1 MAPHAWVHQINF
13 LMKKLSVFVL
23 LVSVIAWG
31 CDKSAS
37 TSTTAGS
44 AQPSGRIVYVN
55 TDTLLTKYD
64 YYKDILKASENK
76 RFQLE
81 NDLANKARS
90 FQNKVQFFQQ
100 RAQQGHMTQEQAQTT
115 QMQLQQ
121 EEQNLMAYRD
131 KNAQQL
137 AQEEGKKTEDILN
150 KIHEYLKEFNGSNK
164 YDMVI
169 GYSKGGGVLYAKED
183 LDITKQVLE
192 GLNKKYAEDKKSGKI
207 AVEKDTTAKK

>member
-1 MAPHAWVHQINF
+1 
-13 LMKKLSVFVL
+13 MKKLSVFVL

-37 TSTTAGS
+37 TSTTGGKQVA
-44 AQPSGRIVYVN
+44 GRIVYVN
-55 TDTLLTKYD
+55 TDTLLNKYD
-64 YYKDILKASENK
+64 YYKDIIKASENK
-76 RFQLE
+76 RFRLE
-81 NDLANKARS
+81 NDLANKART
-90 FQNKVQFFQQ
+90 FQNKVAFFQQ

-131 KNAQQL
+131 KNAQEL

-150 KIHEYLKEFNGSNK
+150 KIHEYLKEFNGGDK

-207 AVEKDTTAKK
+207 TVEKDSTAKK

>member
-1 MAPHAWVHQINF
+1 
-13 LMKKLSVFVL
+13 MKKLSVFVL

-37 TSTTAGS
+37 TSTTGGKQVA
-44 AQPSGRIVYVN
+44 GRIVYVN
-55 TDTLLTKYD
+55 TDTLLNKYD

-76 RFQLE
+76 RFRLE
-81 NDLANKARS
+81 NDLANKART
-90 FQNKVQFFQQ
+90 FQNKVAFFQQ

-131 KNAQQL
+131 KNAQEL

-150 KIHEYLKEFNGSNK
+150 KIHEYLKEFNGGDK

-192 GLNKKYAEDKKSGKI
+192 GLNKKYAEDKKSGKVT
-207 AVEKDTTAKK
+207 VEKDSTAKK

>member
-1 MAPHAWVHQINF
+1 
-13 LMKKLSVFVL
+13 MKKLSVFVL
-23 LVSVIAWG
+23 LVSLIAWG
-31 CDKSAS
+31 CDKPSSTSAS
-37 TSTTAGS
+37 TTGNK
-44 AQPSGRIVYVN
+44 QPSGRIVYVN
-55 TDTLLTKYD
+55 TDTLLNKYD
-64 YYKDILKASENK
+64 YYKEILKASENK

-81 NDLANKARS
+81 NDLANKART
-90 FQNKVQFFQQ
+90 FQNKVALFQQ

-121 EEQNLMAYRD
+121 EEQNIMAYRD
-131 KNAQQL
+131 KSAQTL

-150 KIHEYLKEFNGSNK
+150 KIHEYLKEFNAGDK

-207 AVEKDTTAKK
+207 TIEKDSTAKK

>member
-1 MAPHAWVHQINF
+1 
-13 LMKKLSVFVL
+13 MKKLSVFVL
-23 LVSVIAWG
+23 LVSLIAWG

-37 TSTTAGS
+37 TSTTAGGKQ
-44 AQPSGRIVYVN
+44 AAGRIVYVN
-55 TDTLLTKYD
+55 TDTLLNKYD
-64 YYKDILKASENK
+64 YYKDIIKASENK

-81 NDLANKARS
+81 NDLQNKART
-90 FQNKVQFFQQ
+90 FQNKVAFFQQ

-131 KNAQQL
+131 KNAQVL
-137 AQEEGKKTEDILN
+137 AQEEAKKTEDILN
-150 KIHEYLKEFNGSNK
+150 KIHDYLKEFNAGDK

-207 AVEKDTTAKK
+207 TIEKDSTAKK

>member
-1 MAPHAWVHQINF
+1 MVHQINF

-23 LVSVIAWG
+23 LASIIAWG

-37 TSTTAGS
+37 TSTTATGT
-44 AQPSGRIVYVN
+44 QPSGRIVYVN

-150 KIHEYLKEFNGSNK
+150 KIHDYLKEFNGANNK

-183 LDITKQVLE
+183 LDITKQVLD
-192 GLNKKYAEDKKSGKI
+192 GLNKKYADDKKSGKI
-207 AVEKDTTAKK
+207 TVEKDSTAKK

>member
-1 MAPHAWVHQINF
+1 
-13 LMKKLSVFVL
+13 MKKLSVFVL
-23 LVSVIAWG
+23 LVSLIAWG

-37 TSTTAGS
+37 TTTTSGS
-44 AQPSGRIVYVN
+44 KQPAGRIVYVN
-55 TDTLLTKYD
+55 TDTLLNKYD
-64 YYKDILKASENK
+64 YYKDISKASENK
-76 RFQLE
+76 RFSLE
-81 NDLANKARS
+81 NDLANKART
-90 FQNKVQFFQQ
+90 FQNKVAFFQQ

-121 EEQNLMAYRD
+121 EEQNIMAYRD
-131 KNAQQL
+131 KSAQAL
-137 AQEEGKKTEDILN
+137 AQEEAKKTEDILN
-150 KIHEYLKEFNGSNK
+150 KIHDYLKEFNAGDK

-207 AVEKDTTAKK
+207 TVEKDSTAKK

>member
-1 MAPHAWVHQINF
+1 
-13 LMKKLSVFVL
+13 MKKLSVFVL
-23 LVSVIAWG
+23 LVSLIAWG

-37 TSTTAGS
+37 TSTTAGGKQV
-44 AQPSGRIVYVN
+44 AGRIVYVN
-55 TDTLLTKYD
+55 TDTLLNKYD
-64 YYKDILKASENK
+64 YYKDISKASENK

-81 NDLANKARS
+81 NDLQNKART
-90 FQNKVQFFQQ
+90 FQNKVAFFQQ

-121 EEQNLMAYRD
+121 EEQNIMAYRD
-131 KNAQQL
+131 KSAQAL

-150 KIHEYLKEFNGSNK
+150 KIHEYLKEFNTSDK

-207 AVEKDTTAKK
+207 TIEKDSTAKK

>member
-1 MAPHAWVHQINF
+1 
-13 LMKKLSVFVL
+13 MKKLSVFVL
-23 LVSVIAWG
+23 LVSLIAWG

-37 TSTTAGS
+37 TSTTASGK
-44 AQPSGRIVYVN
+44 QVSGRIVYVN
-55 TDTLLTKYD
+55 TDTLLNKYD
-64 YYKDILKASENK
+64 YYKDIIKASENK

-81 NDLANKARS
+81 NDLQNKART
-90 FQNKVQFFQQ
+90 FQNKVAFFQQ

-131 KNAQQL
+131 KNAQVL

-150 KIHEYLKEFNGSNK
+150 KIHDYLKEFNAGDK

-169 GYSKGGGVLYAKED
+169 GYSKGGGVLFAKED

-192 GLNKKYAEDKKSGKI
+192 GLNKKYAEDKKNGKI
-207 AVEKDTTAKK
+207 TIAKDSTAKK

>member
-1 MAPHAWVHQINF
+1 
-13 LMKKLSVFVL
+13 MKKLSVFVL

-37 TSTTAGS
+37 TSTTGGKQVA
-44 AQPSGRIVYVN
+44 GRIVYVN
-55 TDTLLTKYD
+55 TDTLLNKYD
-64 YYKDILKASENK
+64 YYKDIIKASENK
-76 RFQLE
+76 RFRLE
-81 NDLANKARS
+81 NDLANKART
-90 FQNKVQFFQQ
+90 FQNKVAFFQQ

-131 KNAQQL
+131 KNAQEL

-150 KIHEYLKEFNGSNK
+150 KIHEYLKEFNGGDK

-192 GLNKKYAEDKKSGKI
+192 GLNKKYAEDKKSGKVT
-207 AVEKDTTAKK
+207 VEKDSTAKK

>member
-1 MAPHAWVHQINF
+1 MVHQINF

-23 LVSVIAWG
+23 LASVIAWG

-37 TSTTAGS
+37 TSTTSAGT
-44 AQPSGRIVYVN
+44 QPSGRIVYVN

-64 YYKDILKASENK
+64 YYKDILKASESK

-192 GLNKKYAEDKKSGKI
+192 GLNKKYADDKKSGKI
-207 AVEKDTTAKK
+207 TVEKDSTAKK

>member
-1 MAPHAWVHQINF
+1 
-13 LMKKLSVFVL
+13 MKKLSVFVL
-23 LVSVIAWG
+23 LVSLIAWG

-37 TSTTAGS
+37 TSATTGGK
-44 AQPSGRIVYVN
+44 QPSGRIVYVN
-55 TDTLLTKYD
+55 TDTLLNKYD
-64 YYKDILKASENK
+64 YYKDTFQASQNK

-81 NDLANKARS
+81 NDLANKART
-90 FQNKVQFFQQ
+90 FQNKVAFFQQ

-121 EEQNLMAYRD
+121 EEQNLAAYRD
-131 KNAQQL
+131 KTAQSL
-137 AQEEGKKTEDILN
+137 AQEEAKKTEDILN
-150 KIHEYLKEFNGSNK
+150 KIHEFLKGFNAGNK

-169 GYSKGGGVLYAKED
+169 GYQKGGVVFYAKED

-207 AVEKDTTAKK
+207 TVEKDSTAKK

>member
-1 MAPHAWVHQINF
+1 
-13 LMKKLSVFVL
+13 MKKLSVFVL
-23 LVSVIAWG
+23 LVSLIAWG
-31 CDKSAS
+31 CDKSSS
-37 TSTTAGS
+37 TSTTAGGKQV
-44 AQPSGRIVYVN
+44 AGRIVYVN
-55 TDTLLTKYD
+55 TDTLLNKYD
-64 YYKDILKASENK
+64 YYKDISKASENK

-81 NDLANKARS
+81 NDLQNKART
-90 FQNKVQFFQQ
+90 FQNKVAFFQQ

-137 AQEEGKKTEDILN
+137 AQEEAKKTEDILN
-150 KIHEYLKEFNGSNK
+150 KIHDYLKEFNTGDK

-169 GYSKGGGVLYAKED
+169 GYSKGGGVLFAKED

-207 AVEKDTTAKK
+207 TIEKDSTAKK